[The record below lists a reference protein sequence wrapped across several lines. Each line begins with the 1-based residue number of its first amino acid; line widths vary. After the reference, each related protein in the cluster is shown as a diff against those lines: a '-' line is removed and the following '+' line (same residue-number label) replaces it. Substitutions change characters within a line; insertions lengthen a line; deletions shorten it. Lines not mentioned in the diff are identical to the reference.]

1 MLIIIIGIFKQSFFF
16 GYYVVFTENFI
27 ENFCEN
33 KDKPE
38 LECDGKCFL
47 SDLIEKK
54 NSDSV
59 EIPPYIEK
67 QLVLFFQESQ
77 LHHFA
82 PIETTISLFNYANLY
97 QFDYLSFSFKPPSA

>member
-1 MLIIIIGIFKQSFFF
+1 MSTLKQSFFF
-16 GYYVVFTENFI
+16 GYYIVFTENFI

-47 SDLIEKK
+47 SDLIDRN

-59 EIPPYIEK
+59 EIPPYIEN
-67 QLVLFFQESQ
+67 QLVLFYQENETASFQFIT
-77 LHHFA
+77 LPH
-82 PIETTISLFNYANLY
+82 SLFNYSNNY
-97 QFDYLSFSFKPPSA
+97 QFDYSSFNFKPPNV